1 MQREV
6 IARRFAVIGS
16 GIAGLLTA
24 HGLRRLGH
32 EVTLFSDRTPEQW
45 LHEARPTGTAA
56 RFEPAMAYE
65 RELGLAHWE
74 AKAPKIV
81 GAHLVYCPKPNN
93 RLATM
98 TGRQD
103 KPGVAI
109 DVRLQSHRW
118 MHDLEAA
125 GGRVVIESVSVER
138 LDAIAAE
145 HDLTIVAAGKSD
157 LTRLFERDPVRSVY
171 SEPRRNVAM
180 VIVKGPSFSSEDIPF
195 IAVKNNILEG
205 FGEAVWIPYFHRDV
219 GPCWNLIFEA
229 KPGSPMD
236 VFQGAKTGQ
245 EALGLA
251 RRIIDTLVPWDAAWA
266 KGMELADEQGWL
278 VGRVTPTV
286 RKPVGRL
293 PSGRIVTCVGDTAAH
308 FDPLAAQGAN
318 NGTKMAKHLVE
329 RVAKHGDGAFD
340 EAWMTETFDLFW
352 EDEGRPAY
360 ELTNLMLESM
370 TRAGQMLLVAQY
382 GSNGVRGDGKQK
394 IADTFAAGFADP
406 RILVPVL
413 TDVNAARRL
422 IEQSTGK
429 PWVRSALSG
438 AIGIARAQARQMLG
452 MSPGHPSAR
461 SPV

>member
-1 MQREV
+1 MQHEAIV
-6 IARRFAVIGS
+6 RRFAVIGS

-32 EVTLFSDRTPEQW
+32 EVTLYSDRTPEQW
-45 LHEARPTGTAA
+45 LRESRPTGTAA

-74 AKAPKIV
+74 EKAPKIQ
-81 GAHLVYCPKPNN
+81 GAHLTYCPKPNN
-93 RLATM
+93 RLATL

-103 KPGVAI
+103 KPGIAV
-109 DVRLQSHRW
+109 DVRLQSHQW
-118 MHDLEAA
+118 MLDLEAA

-145 HDLTIVAAGKSD
+145 HDLTIVAVGKTD

-180 VIVKGPSFSSEDIPF
+180 VTVKGPSSSFDGVPF
-195 IAVKNNILEG
+195 TAVKNNILEG
-205 FGEAVWIPYFHRDV
+205 IGEAVWIPYFHRDV
-219 GPCWNLIFEA
+219 GPSWNLIFEA
-229 KPGSPMD
+229 KPGSQLD

-251 RRIIDTLVPWDAAWA
+251 KRIIETLVPWDAAWA

-293 PSGRIVTCVGDTAAH
+293 PSGRIVTCVGDTAVQ

-318 NGTKMAKHLVE
+318 NGTKMAKHYVE
-329 RVAKHGDGAFD
+329 RIAKRGAGVFD
-340 EAWMTETFDLFW
+340 EAWMTETFDDFW
-352 EDEGRPAY
+352 EDQGRPAY
-360 ELTNLMLESM
+360 ELTNLFLEPL
-370 TRAGQMLLVAQY
+370 TRAGQELLVAQY
-382 GSNGVRGDGKQK
+382 GSNGELRDGKQT
-394 IADTFAAGFADP
+394 IANIFASGFTEP
-406 RILVPVL
+406 RTLIHLL
-413 TDVNAARRL
+413 TDVTAARRF

-429 PWVRSALSG
+429 SWVRAALSG
-438 AIGIARAQARQMLG
+438 AIGIARAQVRQQLG
-452 MSPGHPSAR
+452 MAPGHPRA
-461 SPV
+461 